1 MAFISSVSEAPS
13 DRLSNPRTLAALLPS
28 QAPAA
33 GLAGLAAFWR
43 LGRCSV
49 ELAFFRDL
57 GLPGATQRLCGDYSG
72 AGIVATMPGSGLF
85 RVKQVDMG
93 ERPVNVEAEHA
104 RPRGSPA

>member
-57 GLPGATQRLCGDYSG
+57 GLPGNTAPVWRNVG
-72 AGIVATMPGSGLF
+72 AFGGFRRPDFGGRWRVGVLF
-85 RVKQVDMG
+85 GV
-93 ERPVNVEAEHA
+93 
-104 RPRGSPA
+104 